1 MLLMKEI
8 YDLIKKT
15 KNIPSQLQR
24 IEGFQMDFTH
34 FDYIVIGAG
43 SAGCVVA
50 ARLSEDENISVC
62 LLEAGGK
69 DTSVLIHAPVG
80 VAVMMP
86 TKINNWAFE
95 TVPQPGLNGRK
106 GYQPRGKTLGGS
118 SSTNAMLYVRGNKWD
133 YDHWASL
140 GNPSWSYQ
148 EILPYFK
155 KSEHNERFDNEY
167 HGQNGPL
174 NVDDATDASDL
185 NKLFLKACDEFG
197 LPENPDYNGAQQE
210 GYFMYQRNVK
220 NGERCSAAKAF
231 ITPNIGRPN
240 LTVITHAHTEK
251 VLFEGKRA
259 VGVQFSVKGERQTV
273 KANKEI
279 IVSGGAFGSP
289 QILMLSG
296 VGPAE
301 HLRQH
306 NIDVVHTLP
315 GVGQNLQD
323 HIDYVQTYKVASS
336 EDTFGISISGGAKML
351 SSMLEWRKS
360 RTGKITSTL
369 AESGA
374 FFKSRDDVEIPD
386 VQLVWVAGIVDDH
399 ARKVN
404 LGHGFSCHI
413 TLLRPKS
420 RGEVKLNSSD
430 PFDPPYI
437 DPKFFDKDEDMEV
450 LLDGADKM
458 QRILESKPFDP
469 VRGKMLHEVKPGDRN
484 DMERDI
490 RARADTQYHPVGTCK
505 MGVQEDPMA
514 VVDANLKVHGIEGL
528 RVVDASI
535 MPTLVGGNTN
545 APAIAIA
552 EKASDLILSDRQ
564 A

>member
-1 MLLMKEI
+1 M
-8 YDLIKKT
+8 DT
-15 KNIPSQLQR
+15 K
-24 IEGFQMDFTH
+24 H
-34 FDYIVIGAG
+34 FDYIVVGAG

-50 ARLSEDENISVC
+50 ARLSEDKNISVC

-69 DTSVLIHAPVG
+69 DSNVLVHAPLG
-80 VAVMMP
+80 VAAMMP

-118 SSTNAMLYVRGNKWD
+118 SSTNAMLYVRGHKWD

-140 GNPSWSYQ
+140 GNPGWSYE

-155 KSEHNERFDNEY
+155 KSEHNETLDDEY

-174 NVDDATDASDL
+174 NISEATDASEL

-197 LPENPDYNGAQQE
+197 IPENPDCNGAQQE
-210 GYFMYQRNVK
+210 GHFMYQVTVK

-231 ITPNIGRPN
+231 ITPNLDRPN

-251 VLFEGKRA
+251 VLFEGKKA
-259 VGVQFSVKGERQTV
+259 VGVQFSVKGKQQTV
-273 KANKEI
+273 KAGKEI
-279 IVSGGAFGSP
+279 ILSAGAFGSP

-306 NIDVVHTLP
+306 KIDVVHNLP

-323 HIDYVQTYKVASS
+323 HIDYVQTYKVSS
-336 EDTFGISISGGAKML
+336 SQDAFGISISGGAKML
-351 SSMLEWRKS
+351 GSMLEWKKS

-374 FFKSRDDVEIPD
+374 FFKSNDNAEIPD

-404 LGHGFSCHI
+404 LGHGISCHI

-420 RGEVKLNSSD
+420 RGEVRLNSSD
-430 PFDPPYI
+430 PYDPPYI
-437 DPKFFDKDEDMEV
+437 DPRFFDQDADMQV
-450 LLDGADKM
+450 LLDGAAKM
-458 QRILESKPFDP
+458 QKILQSRPFDK
-469 VRGKMLHEVKPGDRN
+469 VRGKMLYHVEPGDRKGMEL
-484 DMERDI
+484 DMRN
-490 RARADTQYHPVGTCK
+490 RADTQYHPVGTCK

-514 VVDANLKVHGIEGL
+514 VVDARLKVYGIEGL
-528 RVVDASI
+528 RVVDAAI

-545 APAIAIA
+545 APVIAIG
-552 EKASDLILSDRQ
+552 EKASDLILADN
-564 A
+564 